1 VVAAGVE
8 LLELHLND
16 HPDEQTRRW
25 LQALRHATD
34 LMAHTVLQL
43 MNTPRAD
50 REQFLWEKIDFPTLV
65 RRACD
70 HYRRVAERKQISI
83 TTQLDV
89 SPVFIW
95 SDRVAVAAVLDNLLS
110 NAVKFSPPQKQVRV
124 RLAAEP
130 ASLVCT
136 VQDEGP
142 GLTAEEQTRL
152 YQRGVRLGPSPTA
165 GEPSTGY
172 GLAVAKELVA
182 KLQGEL
188 WCESRSGQGA
198 SFSFRLPL
206 YSEEQHGAAPS

>member
-1 VVAAGVE
+1 MNNPKDAVITSLQTAQTELERALATLAQLPAFDEGHVQFAAHTLSNYLTVVAAGVE

-16 HPDEQTRRW
+16 HPDEQTQRW

-70 HYRRVAERKQISI
+70 HYRRVADRKQISI
-83 TTQLDV
+83 TTQFDV

-124 RLAAEP
+124 RLTAEP
-130 ASLVCT
+130 ASLV
-136 VQDEGP
+136 
-142 GLTAEEQTRL
+142 LL
-152 YQRGVRLGPSPTA
+152 VRL
-165 GEPSTGY
+165 
-172 GLAVAKELVA
+172 
-182 KLQGEL
+182 
-188 WCESRSGQGA
+188 
-198 SFSFRLPL
+198 
-206 YSEEQHGAAPS
+206 